1 MCTEDVI
8 VGMNEI
14 SNSMGKNKQGNKI
27 GLGPLLKRPFRCAVL
42 ASAMSYH

>member
-14 SNSMGKNKQGNKI
+14 SNSMGKNRNKEI
-27 GLGPLLKRPFRCAVL
+27 KLKRPFRCEFPT
-42 ASAMSYH
+42 SAMPYY